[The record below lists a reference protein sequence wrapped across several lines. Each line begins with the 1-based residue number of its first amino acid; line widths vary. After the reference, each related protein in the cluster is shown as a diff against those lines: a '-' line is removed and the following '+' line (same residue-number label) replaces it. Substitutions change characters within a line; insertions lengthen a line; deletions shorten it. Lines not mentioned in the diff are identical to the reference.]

1 MLLKVVKLFFFI
13 KGGGTISH
21 AGFGGSGL
29 GNKRHKRGG
38 SEVQNL
44 PSDLAKPMS
53 VGTVLL
59 HNVTEILKKNVDGKS
74 YRLIKNY

>member
-1 MLLKVVKLFFFI
+1 MILLNVEKLFFLF
-13 KGGGTISH
+13 KGGGTSSF

-29 GNKRHKRGG
+29 GNKQQKSGG

-44 PSDLAKPMS
+44 PSDLAKPII

-59 HNVTEILKKNVDGKS
+59 HSVNAIEIKS
-74 YRLIKNY
+74 TVLVNYFF